1 MRPEA
6 SAGLLYVALIHFPVY
21 DKNRK
26 TVRTSLTPMDL
37 HDIARACRTYG
48 VRGFYVVS
56 PLASQRELAQT
67 ICDHWTEGYGA
78 RYNPNRKEAFAL
90 VRITADL
97 DETFG
102 SIQAESGF
110 LPYTVAT
117 GARITEW
124 DLDCAGFSRLLR
136 QRDKKPFLILFGTGW
151 GLLAET
157 IQSADYRLAPIR
169 GIGPYNHLSVRS
181 AVSIFLDRI
190 QGSWPQDPAGH
201 RYPQDPQAPHDLQR
215 RHGAAQTAPAS
226 RG

>member
-26 TVRTSLTPMDL
+26 VVRTSLTPIDL

-48 VRGFYVVS
+48 VRAFYVVT

-78 RYNPNRKEAFAL
+78 RYNPNRKEALAL
-90 VRITADL
+90 VRIAADL
-97 DETFG
+97 EETFR

-110 LPYTVAT
+110 LPVTVAT
-117 GARITEW
+117 GARITDW
-124 DLDCAGFSRLLR
+124 DLDCPGLRRLLH
-136 QRDKKPFLILFGTGW
+136 QPEGKPILILFGTGW

-157 IQSADYRLAPIR
+157 IQSADYRLAPIL
-169 GIGPYNHLSVRS
+169 GTGHYNHLSVRS

-190 QGSWPQDPAGH
+190 QGTRPQDP
-201 RYPQDPQAPHDLQR
+201 PDPPDKPR
-215 RHGAAQTAPAS
+215 SCRSGPSTPESS
-226 RG
+226 R

>member
-6 SAGLLYVALIHFPVY
+6 SYGLLYVALIHFPVY

-26 TVRTSLTPMDL
+26 VVRTSLTPMDL

-67 ICDHWTEGYGA
+67 ICDHWTSGFGA

-90 VRITADL
+90 VRIAADL
-97 DETFG
+97 EETFR
-102 SIQAESGF
+102 SIRTESGF
-110 LPYTVAT
+110 LPLTVAT
-117 GARITEW
+117 GARITDW
-124 DLDCAGFSRLLR
+124 DLDCTGLRRLLLQAEAR
-136 QRDKKPFLILFGTGW
+136 PFLILFGTGW

-190 QGSWPQDPAGH
+190 QGSRSPDPAG
-201 RYPQDPQAPHDLQR
+201 RQDAQDPPAPQDPQ
-215 RHGAAQTAPAS
+215 
-226 RG
+226 

>member
-1 MRPEA
+1 MKPEA

-26 TVRTSLTPMDL
+26 VVRTSLTPMDL

-67 ICDHWTEGYGA
+67 ICDHWTEGFGA

-90 VRITADL
+90 VRIAADL
-97 DETFG
+97 EETLG
-102 SIQAESGF
+102 SIEAESGF
-110 LPYTVAT
+110 RPLTVAT
-117 GARITEW
+117 GARITDW
-124 DLDCAGFSRLLR
+124 NLDCMDLRIRLR
-136 QRDKKPFLILFGTGW
+136 QGEQKPFLILFGTGW
-151 GLLAET
+151 GLLTET

-190 QGSWPQDPAGH
+190 QGSWPQDPQQPRGAGLFT
-201 RYPQDPQAPHDLQR
+201 PESS
-215 RHGAAQTAPAS
+215 G
-226 RG
+226 